1 MRVLI
6 LGGAGML
13 GRDLIRWAPP
23 DVAVHAADIGE
34 IDISQP
40 AALADALDRDRPDW
54 VVNAAAFTAV
64 DRAEAEESVALAVNG
79 EALRSI
85 GAECSRRG
93 VRVLHFSTDYV
104 FPGTGSRPYLETDA
118 PLPVNAYGRTKLVGE
133 QALLASRAQALIV
146 RTQWLFGSAGRSF
159 PGTMWAQAQARRPTR
174 VVNDQIGRPTSTR
187 DLAAAV
193 WQLLPTRETGIMH
206 VTNGGPSASWFEVA
220 REVFRRVGA
229 ESLLSPCRS
238 AEYPTL
244 AKRPSYSVLDTS
256 RFESIVPGGLPPW
269 RDALT
274 RFLDELEVSSE
285 GGG

>member
-1 MRVLI
+1 
-6 LGGAGML
+6 
-13 GRDLIRWAPP
+13 
-23 DVAVHAADIGE
+23 
-34 IDISQP
+34 
-40 AALADALDRDRPDW
+40 
-54 VVNAAAFTAV
+54 
-64 DRAEAEESVALAVNG
+64 
-79 EALRSI
+79 
-85 GAECSRRG
+85 
-93 VRVLHFSTDYV
+93 
-104 FPGTGSRPYLETDA
+104 
-118 PLPVNAYGRTKLVGE
+118 VNAYGRTKLVGE
-133 QALLASRAQALIV
+133 QALLASGAQALIV

-159 PGTMWAQAQARRPTR
+159 PRTMWAQAQARRPTR

-274 RFLDELEVSSE
+274 RFLDDLEVSSE
-285 GGG
+285 SGG